1 MNVDKMT
8 NEQKNSYLEAHMEV
22 QQHMHHASMQLNK
35 HPQQQSVTH
44 SVGPNNMN
52 GMNNMNLNNTN
63 QNAAAGNLAN
73 PYLNTNA
80 IKVRFLGS
88 FIHIVLVVICLIYN

>member
-1 MNVDKMT
+1 MT

-35 HPQQQSVTH
+35 HSQPQSATQSLV
-44 SVGPNNMN
+44 PNNMN
-52 GMNNMNLNNTN
+52 GMNNMNLNNSN
-63 QNAAAGNLAN
+63 QNTAASNLAN

-80 IKVRFLGS
+80 IKVRLQLAWHLYRCNYDLFDS
-88 FIHIVLVVICLIYN
+88 